1 MTSLGRWLRRDLSHL
16 GFTHTHTTAPAHTH
30 RQGYQSGSLRVND
43 MSHSVSQCLTVC
55 HSVSPEMEAVLLS
68 GWAEPVAAG
77 SGGGVDK
84 PQCEEGLH
92 VTSSAWTQTCVSR
105 GRKESKKKGRKEL
118 GKEGRK
124 EREKERRKAERNEGR
139 NEGKREE

>member
-1 MTSLGRWLRRDLSHL
+1 M
-16 GFTHTHTTAPAHTH
+16 
-30 RQGYQSGSLRVND
+30 
-43 MSHSVSQCLTVC
+43 C

>member
-1 MTSLGRWLRRDLSHL
+1 
-16 GFTHTHTTAPAHTH
+16 
-30 RQGYQSGSLRVND
+30 
-43 MSHSVSQCLTVC
+43 
-55 HSVSPEMEAVLLS
+55 MEAVLLS

-124 EREKERRKAERNEGR
+124 ERKNGGKQKGMKEGMKERGR
-139 NEGKREE
+139 SNLTCM

>member
-1 MTSLGRWLRRDLSHL
+1 MSGVKAPSWISSASDITGTVAEE
-16 GFTHTHTTAPAHTH
+16 GPFTPGVYTHTHNRTRTHTH
-30 RQGYQSGSLRVND
+30 RQGYQSGLLRVND

-124 EREKERRKAERNEGR
+124 ERKNG
-139 NEGKREE
+139 GK